1 MMKRKK
7 LIWQLYPS
15 YLLLALLALGATGW
29 YASQSMRHYYLDQTR
44 QYLMIQARVLISQ
57 LQPLMTPPNSAE
69 SNRIEIDRFCKTTAV
84 TVPIRITVILNNGL
98 VLGDSEAAPAT
109 MENHGNRPEI
119 KTALSGQPG
128 SALRFSETLNQRMM
142 YVALPLSESN
152 PQGVVRVSLAVT
164 AVDKELRRLTLR
176 LVAGALI
183 IALITSLVCL
193 IISKRISRPIEEMRK
208 GADRFAGGDLN
219 HRLEAPST
227 AELAGLAKAM
237 NKMAEELENRI
248 QAIIQ
253 QGKESETVLSSML
266 EGVLALDLEER
277 ITQLNGAAGKL
288 FDVKV
293 ELLKGRSIQ
302 EVIRHRKVHE
312 MISATLKD
320 GKTSEKDVALFQNR
334 EQVLNIRCTPMLDT
348 NGDRNGAL
356 LVINDVTRLRQLE
369 NLRRDFAANVSH
381 EIKTPLTAI
390 KGFVQTLLQGA
401 VDNQEDRQRF
411 LKIIHKHVNRLTAI
425 VDELMELSRLEN
437 DREGIQL
444 TTTGV
449 SIQNMLASAV
459 TLCRPNADAKQI
471 AFDVQCPADLT
482 AQMDLPLMEQAAVNL
497 LDNAVKYSPPES
509 RITIIAA
516 RGEKEITIQFID
528 NGLGI
533 EEKHLPRLF
542 ERFYRVDKARSRQ
555 MGGTGL
561 GLAIV
566 KHIVQSHGGS
576 IEVASTLGKG
586 SVFTIHLPEI

>member
-1 MMKRKK
+1 MVKRKK

-44 QYLMIQARVLISQ
+44 QYLMIQARVLISW

-84 TVPIRITVILNNGL
+84 TVPIRITVILKNGL
-98 VLGDSEAAPAT
+98 VLGDSEAAPAS
-109 MENHGNRPEI
+109 MENHSDRPEI
-119 KTALSGQPG
+119 ITALAGRPG

-142 YVALPLSESN
+142 YVALPLSEN
-152 PQGVVRVSLAVT
+152 DPQGVVRVSLAVT

-208 GADRFAGGDLN
+208 GADRFAGGDLY

-253 QGKESETVLSSML
+253 QGKENETVLSSML

-288 FDVKV
+288 FNVKA

-312 MISATLKD
+312 MISATLKN
-320 GKTSEKDVALFQNR
+320 GKTSEKDVTLFQNH
-334 EQVLNIRCTPMLDT
+334 EQVLNIRCTPLLDT

-401 VDNQEDRQRF
+401 VDNPEDRQRF
-411 LKIIHKHVNRLTAI
+411 LKII
-425 VDELMELSRLEN
+425 
-437 DREGIQL
+437 Q
-444 TTTGV
+444 
-449 SIQNMLASAV
+449 
-459 TLCRPNADAKQI
+459 
-471 AFDVQCPADLT
+471 
-482 AQMDLPLMEQAAVNL
+482 
-497 LDNAVKYSPPES
+497 
-509 RITIIAA
+509 
-516 RGEKEITIQFID
+516 
-528 NGLGI
+528 
-533 EEKHLPRLF
+533 
-542 ERFYRVDKARSRQ
+542 
-555 MGGTGL
+555 
-561 GLAIV
+561 
-566 KHIVQSHGGS
+566 
-576 IEVASTLGKG
+576 
-586 SVFTIHLPEI
+586 